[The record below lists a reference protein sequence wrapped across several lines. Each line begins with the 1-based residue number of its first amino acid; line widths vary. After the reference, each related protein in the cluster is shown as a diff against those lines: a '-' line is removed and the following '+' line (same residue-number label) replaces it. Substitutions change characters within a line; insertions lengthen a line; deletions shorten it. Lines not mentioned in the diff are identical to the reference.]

1 MIYLSAVLLSFFI
14 TVVLI
19 PLFSR
24 AALSYNIGLDI
35 PDARKVHRKPIPR
48 VGGLAVSL
56 GVFLST
62 VLWLPQSNFTR
73 AYAFGA
79 AIVVIFGL
87 LDDIKGLGF
96 KAKFLAQAAAA
107 IIVVWYGDIRIR
119 SLGSLLP
126 DGFVLPE
133 VVAIPFT
140 VFAIVGVT
148 NAVNLAD
155 GLDGLAGGI
164 CLLSFSCLGY
174 LAYAGEDTT
183 ICLLTLALA
192 GSIMGFLRYNTH
204 PAELFLGDTGS
215 QFLGFSAVT
224 ASLALTQQ
232 QGTALSPLLPLLV
245 LGFPV
250 LDTLAVMAQRLA
262 EGRSLFSP
270 DKNHFHHR
278 LMGLGFHHSESVV
291 AIYCLQCV
299 LVVGAYLLRFHEDWL
314 ILSVYVA
321 LSAVVIGGFYTADR
335 AGWRLGRYDFLEY
348 LVKGRVKRMRDEGVF
363 IRVSFRAIRFGMPF
377 LLLAT
382 AFVPSKVPIYIGI
395 LSITLLCMLA
405 GVRLFKRSWTRGGL
419 MFALYL
425 FIPLIVYLSGENER
439 SMPDAVNLLYGAA
452 FIALVVASVLT
463 LKLTRR
469 QRGFKSTP
477 MDFLILFMA
486 LVLPYLLGAYLPVKG
501 LPIVV
506 AKTIMFFFGYEVVM
520 GELRGRLDGLALA
533 SAPALLVA
541 AIRGLIGW

>member
-1 MIYLSAVLLSFFI
+1 M
-14 TVVLI
+14 VLI
-19 PLFSR
+19 PLFSS
-24 AALSYNIGLDI
+24 AALRYNIGLDV

-56 GVFLST
+56 GVFMST

-87 LDDIKGLGF
+87 LDDVKGLDF
-96 KAKFLAQAAAA
+96 KAKFLTQAAAA

-140 VFAIVGVT
+140 VGAIVGVT

-232 QGTALSPLLPLLV
+232 QSTALSPLLPLLV

-250 LDTLAVMAQRLA
+250 LDTLAVMAQRFA

-314 ILSVYVA
+314 ILTVYVA
-321 LSAVVIGGFYTADR
+321 LSGVVIGGFHTADR

-348 LVKGRVKRMRDEGVF
+348 LVKGRLKRMRDEGVF
-363 IRVSFRAIRFGMPF
+363 IRVSFRAIRFGMPL

-382 AFVPSKVPIYIGI
+382 SFVPSKIPTYIGL
-395 LSITLLCMLA
+395 LSIALLCMLG
-405 GVRLFKRSWTRGGL
+405 GVRFFKRSWTRGGL

-425 FIPLIVYLSGENER
+425 FIPLIVYLSGETER
-439 SMPDAVNLLYGAA
+439 SMPDAANLIYGAA
-452 FIALVVASVLT
+452 FIVLVVASVLT

-533 SAPALLVA
+533 SAPALLAV
-541 AIRGLIGW
+541 AIRGLSGW

>member
-1 MIYLSAVLLSFFI
+1 MIYLSALLLSFFI

-24 AALSYNIGLDI
+24 AALRYNIGLDV
-35 PDARKVHRKPIPR
+35 PDARKVHRMPIPR
-48 VGGLAVSL
+48 AGGLAVSL
-56 GVFLST
+56 GVFMST
-62 VLWLPQSNFTR
+62 VLWLPQSSFTR
-73 AYAFGA
+73 AYALGA
-79 AIVVIFGL
+79 AVVVVFGL
-87 LDDIKGLGF
+87 LDDLKGLGF
-96 KAKFLAQAAAA
+96 RTKFLAQIAAAV
-107 IIVVWYGDIRIR
+107 ILVWYGDIRIR

-126 DGFVLPE
+126 DGFLLPD
-133 VVAIPFT
+133 VIAIPLT
-140 VFAIVGVT
+140 ILAVVGVT

-164 CLLSFSCLGY
+164 CLLTFSCLGY
-174 LAYAGEDTT
+174 LAYAGENVT
-183 ICLLTLALA
+183 ICLLALALA
-192 GSIMGFLRYNTH
+192 GSIMGFLRYNTY

-215 QFLGFSAVT
+215 QFLGFSAIT

-232 QGTALSPLLPLLV
+232 QSTALSPLLPLLI

-250 LDTLAVMAQRLA
+250 LDTLAVMAQRFA
-262 EGRSLFSP
+262 EKKPLFSA

-291 AIYCLQCV
+291 AIYCLQSL
-299 LVVGAYLLRFHEDWL
+299 LVVGAYFLRFHEDWL

-321 LSAVVIGGFYTADR
+321 LSAVIIGGFHTADK

-348 LVKGRVKRMRDEGVF
+348 LIKGRVERMRNEGVF
-363 IRVSFRAIRFGMPF
+363 IRVSFRAIHFGIPF
-377 LLLAT
+377 LLFAT
-382 AFVPSKVPIYIGI
+382 SFVPSEIPPYIGV
-395 LSITLLCMLA
+395 LSVVLLCFLG
-405 GVRLFKRSWTRGGL
+405 GVRLLKRSWMRGGL
-419 MFALYL
+419 MLALYL
-425 FIPLIVYLSGENER
+425 FIPLIVYLGAVNGR
-439 SMPDAVNLLYGAA
+439 SMPDVANLLYGAA

-486 LVLPYLLGAYLPVKG
+486 LVFPYFLGTYLPVKG
-501 LPIVV
+501 FSIVV
-506 AKTIMFFFGYEVVM
+506 AKTIVFFFGYEVVM

-533 SAPALLVA
+533 SVPALLTA
-541 AIRGLIGW
+541 AIRGLSGW

>member
-1 MIYLSAVLLSFFI
+1 MIYLSSLLLSFFI

-24 AALSYNIGLDI
+24 AALSYNIGLDV
-35 PDARKVHRKPIPR
+35 PDARKIHGTPIPR
-48 VGGLAVSL
+48 VGGVAVGL
-56 GVFLST
+56 GVFMST
-62 VLWLPQSNFTR
+62 VLWLPPSSFIR

-87 LDDIKGLGF
+87 LDDLKGLGF
-96 KAKFLAQAAAA
+96 KAKFLAQLAAA
-107 IIVVWYGDIRIR
+107 IIVVWYGDVRIR

-126 DGFVLPE
+126 DGFLLPE
-133 VVAIPFT
+133 AVAIPLT
-140 VFAIVGVT
+140 ILAIVGVT

-164 CLLSFSCLGY
+164 CLLSFSCLAY

-183 ICLLTLALA
+183 ICLLTLALV

-215 QFLGFSAVT
+215 QFLGFSAITV
-224 ASLALTQQ
+224 SLGLTQQ
-232 QGTALSPLLPLLV
+232 QSTALSPLLPLLI

-262 EGRSLFSP
+262 EGRPLFSP

-299 LVVGAYLLRFHEDWL
+299 LVVGAYFLRFHEDWL
-314 ILSVYVA
+314 ILSVYLA
-321 LSAVVIGGFYTADR
+321 LSAVIIGGFHTADR

-363 IRVSFRAIRFGMPF
+363 IRVSFRAIRFGIPL

-382 AFVPSKVPIYIGI
+382 SFVPSKVPTYIGL
-395 LSITLLCMLA
+395 LSIALLCMLG
-405 GVRLFKRSWTRGGL
+405 GVRLFKRSWTRVGL

-425 FIPLIVYLSGENER
+425 FIPLIVYLSAETER
-439 SMPDAVNLLYGAA
+439 SMPDAANLLYGAA
-452 FIALVVASVLT
+452 FIVLVVASVLT

-486 LVLPYLLGAYLPVKG
+486 LVFPYLLGAYLPVKG

-506 AKTIMFFFGYEVVM
+506 AKTIMFFFAYEVVM
-520 GELRGRLDGLALA
+520 GELRGRLDGLALI
-533 SAPALLVA
+533 SAPALLVV
-541 AIRGLIGW
+541 AIRGISGW